1 MKRLITYLMFGVL
14 LFSACMPP
22 PLTLVPP
29 ETLAAQTM
37 AAMPKTDTPIPSAT
51 FTLSP
56 LPSETPTFT
65 PDPVLSAAGA
75 ACVSAIAERARGLV
89 TRVFDAETI
98 EVAVGNTTLK
108 VRYIG
113 LDAPGVLPMEWQ
125 GPLAI
130 QANERLVSGKM
141 VILVRDVSDL
151 DANGLAPRYV
161 FADGIF
167 VNYEMVRQGF
177 ARALSMPPDTACDN
191 TFLIAQNEAQAAQ
204 LGVWVPTPLP
214 TFTSTNT
221 ALPATLTRT
230 ATSTLQPVCDC
241 SDPRLHRC
249 AAYPTQADAQA
260 CYNYC
265 LAIGYGPILEDQ
277 NRNGKVCE
285 GLP

>member
-1 MKRLITYLMFGVL
+1 MKQLITILMFGVL
-14 LFSACMPP
+14 LLSACMPP

-65 PDPVLSAAGA
+65 PDPILNAAGA
-75 ACVSAIAERARGLV
+75 ACVSAIAERVRGLV

-98 EVAVGNTTLK
+98 EVAVGNSTLK

-130 QANERLVSGKM
+130 QANERLVGGKT

-151 DANGLAPRYV
+151 DANGWAPRYV
-161 FADGIF
+161 FVDGIF

-191 TFLIAQNEAQAAQ
+191 AFLIAQNEAQAAQ

-214 TFTSTNT
+214 TFTTTNT
-221 ALPATLTRT
+221 PLPATATRT
-230 ATSTLQPVCDC
+230 ATSTQVPVCDC

-249 AAYPTQADAQA
+249 TGYATQADAQA